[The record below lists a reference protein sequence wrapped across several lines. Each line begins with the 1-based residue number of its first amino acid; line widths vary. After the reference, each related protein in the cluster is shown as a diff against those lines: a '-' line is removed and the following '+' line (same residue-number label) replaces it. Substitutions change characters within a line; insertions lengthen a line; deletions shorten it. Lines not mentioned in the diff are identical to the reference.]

1 MEGLVCLDASVLIG
15 YFRNRNKKETFF
27 PWLSLNCP
35 GFVLPAIAH
44 FKIYTGCTLQQ
55 KIFWDNLFA
64 DFLILPF
71 TSSVSFEAV
80 LIQKQLKTSGINI
93 EFKDLAIAATAKSY
107 GYPLA
112 TLNERH
118 FINIS
123 GLQLITPSSFFFN
136 YTATTEIYTLSLH
149 DALPI

>member
-1 MEGLVCLDASVLIG
+1 MEGLVCLDASVLIE

-27 PWLSLNCP
+27 PSLSLNYP

-44 FKIYTGCTLQQ
+44 FEIYTGCTPQQ

-71 TSSVSFEAV
+71 TTSVSFEAV
-80 LIQKQLKTSGINI
+80 SIQKLLKSVGINI

-112 TLNERH
+112 TLNEKH
-118 FINIS
+118 FINM
-123 GLQLITPSSFFFN
+123 
-136 YTATTEIYTLSLH
+136 
-149 DALPI
+149 